1 MFRPKVWV
9 LLVLIALV
17 ALPLGMAVNRYRAEQ
32 RTIAALRR
40 LGAHHIRLEPGL
52 LGKWWPKVVGVE
64 AHGREFSDE
73 GLALLA
79 GLPDLRGLS
88 LLDTPTTDNGL
99 AHLAGLRG
107 LEVIYL
113 EETEVTDAG
122 LNHFAKMSGLSEL
135 RVGGGR
141 ITEAGLGRLRR
152 ASPKLKIEQGY
163 FL

>member
-1 MFRPKVWV
+1 MIRFKVWM

-17 ALPLGMAVNRYRAEQ
+17 ALPLGVAVNRYRAEQ
-32 RTIAALRR
+32 CAIAQLRR
-40 LGAHHIRLEPGL
+40 LRARIKVEPGRL
-52 LGKWWPKVVGVE
+52 LGLWWPRAVGVE

-79 GLPDLRGLS
+79 ALPDLRGLS
-88 LLDTPTTDNGL
+88 LLGTPTTDDGL
-99 AHLAGLRG
+99 ARLVRLRG

-122 LNHFAKMSGLSEL
+122 LSHFAKMSGLSEL

-152 ASPKLKIEQGY
+152 ASPKLKVVQGY

>member
-1 MFRPKVWV
+1 MIRFRVWM

-17 ALPLGMAVNRYRAEQ
+17 ALPLGVAVNRYRTEQ
-32 RTIAALRR
+32 RAVAQLRR
-40 LGAHHIRLEPGL
+40 LGASIDLEPGRL
-52 LGKWWPKVVGVE
+52 LGRWWPRVVGVE
-64 AHGREFSDE
+64 AHGREFSNE

-88 LLDTPTTDNGL
+88 LLGTPTTDDGL
-99 AHLAGLRG
+99 GHLVGLRG
-107 LEVIYL
+107 LEIIYL
-113 EETEVTDAG
+113 EDTEVTDAG
-122 LNHFAKMSGLSEL
+122 LNHFATMSGLSEL

-141 ITEAGLGRLRR
+141 ITEAGLGRLKQ

>member
-1 MFRPKVWV
+1 MIRPKVWI

-17 ALPLGMAVNRYRAEQ
+17 ALPLGVAVNRYRAEQ

-79 GLPDLRGLS
+79 GLPDLRRLT
-88 LLDTPTTDNGL
+88 LFDTRTTDDGL
-99 AHLAGLRG
+99 AYLVRLRG

-113 EETEVTDAG
+113 VDTEETDAR
-122 LNHFAKMSGLSEL
+122 L
-135 RVGGGR
+135 R
-141 ITEAGLGRLRR
+141 ITEAGLDRLRR
-152 ASPKLKIEQGY
+152 ASPKLKIVQR

>member
-1 MFRPKVWV
+1 MIRPKVWM

-32 RTIAALRR
+32 RTITELRR

-52 LGKWWPKVVGVE
+52 LGNWWPKVVGVE

-73 GLALLA
+73 GLALLV
-79 GLPDLRGLS
+79 GLPDLRTLS
-88 LLDTPTTDNGL
+88 LLGTQTTDDGL
-99 AHLAGLRG
+99 ANLVRLRG

-122 LNHFAKMSGLSEL
+122 LNHFARMSGLSEL

-141 ITEAGLGRLRR
+141 ITEAGLDRLRR
-152 ASPKLKIEQGY
+152 ASPKLKIVQGW